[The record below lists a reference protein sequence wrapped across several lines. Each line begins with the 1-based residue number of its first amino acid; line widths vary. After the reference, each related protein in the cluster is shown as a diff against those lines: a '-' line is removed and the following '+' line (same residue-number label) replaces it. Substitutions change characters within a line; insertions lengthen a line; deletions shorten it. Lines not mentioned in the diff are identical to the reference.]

1 MARVYHGRYVKLKF
15 KIEKG
20 HGQLIGNF
28 LRQCLLTRVDVW
40 RPIAFTIGNSSNVVT
55 SGDNILED
63 SSEIANNICR
73 YHYEIETNSDIYKL
87 VCTTKELKVSDLNN
101 GSVKVIDLDAYENAS
116 IFHALNQEVTMTIFF
131 RKAKGKM
138 SSQQNQA
145 ALQREGINPD
155 NIVVFNSRHSN
166 IDAVSVIVSEYDE
179 MKDTV
184 EIELTET
191 CGINSESLIQTCC
204 KDISD
209 IFTNLV

>member
-1 MARVYHGRYVKLKF
+1 MKI

-40 RPIAFTIGNSSNVVT
+40 RPVAFTIGNSSNVVS
-55 SGDNILED
+55 SGDSILED
-63 SSEIANNICR
+63 SSEIVNNICK
-73 YHYEIETNSDIYKL
+73 YHYDIKIEGDFYKL
-87 VCTTKELKVSDLNN
+87 VCTTKVLNIDDLQNDIVN
-101 GSVKVIDLDAYENAS
+101 VMDADGAS
-116 IFHALNQEVTMTIFF
+116 IFHALNQEVSVVIYF

-166 IDAVSVIVSEYDE
+166 INAISVGVTEHDELSDDIEINIVSNCEDCE
-179 MKDTV
+179 DLVQK
-184 EIELTET
+184 
-191 CGINSESLIQTCC
+191 CC
-204 KDISD
+204 EDIVN